1 MASPTQRTWVWV
13 DSGSWWWT
21 GRPGVLRF
29 MGLQRIGHDWA
40 TELNWTE
47 AQAKWLSQLLSG
59 LGTPPH
65 APPPPSLYRSDC
77 VTVYMHIL
85 VLAVSTSLPV
95 FSLETVQ
102 LQPWF
107 GTSCFSM
114 CDSRP
119 SFVSLCRLSRLVLPW
134 AILGNEL
141 FLHSWILEIIS
152 QLCQIET
159 FNHM

>member
-59 LGTPPH
+59 LGTPPR
-65 APPPPSLYRSDC
+65 APPPPAFTTVIVWLYICTFWFLLFPRVCLFSAWKLSNRSPGLAHPVSVC
-77 VTVYMHIL
+77 VIH
-85 VLAVSTSLPV
+85 VLPLSPCVDFHDLCCHEQ
-95 FSLETVQ
+95 SLEMNYFYTVE
-102 LQPWF
+102 F
-107 GTSCFSM
+107 
-114 CDSRP
+114 
-119 SFVSLCRLSRLVLPW
+119 
-134 AILGNEL
+134 
-141 FLHSWILEIIS
+141 
-152 QLCQIET
+152 
-159 FNHM
+159 